1 MRFYKREGQH
11 ILKDKSLLRRIVRYA
26 EIKKDE
32 SVLEVGCG
40 TGNLT
45 QFVLKKA
52 GKVYGIEK
60 DRRFVRILKSRF
72 ENEISQD
79 RFVLIEGDALKVEWP
94 QFDKFVSN
102 IPYSISSP
110 LTLKLLKSRF
120 RMAVIMYQKEFAE
133 RLVAKPGSRKYGR
146 LSVLAS
152 SLCKAEIVEN
162 VKPHV
167 FHPRPQV
174 ESAVVKIVPEPQ
186 IKVRNPDGF
195 ERLLRE
201 AFSMRRKKFGR
212 IAKKLGMAIP
222 EELEDERPENIPPEV
237 YAELSERL

>member
-120 RMAVIMYQKEFAE
+120 KMAVVMYQKEFAE

>member
-120 RMAVIMYQKEFAE
+120 RDI
-133 RLVAKPGSRKYGR
+133 L
-146 LSVLAS
+146 L
-152 SLCKAEIVEN
+152 N
-162 VKPHV
+162 
-167 FHPRPQV
+167 FH
-174 ESAVVKIVPEPQ
+174 
-186 IKVRNPDGF
+186 
-195 ERLLRE
+195 
-201 AFSMRRKKFGR
+201 
-212 IAKKLGMAIP
+212 
-222 EELEDERPENIPPEV
+222 
-237 YAELSERL
+237 